1 MINTYENF
9 SNKLNL
15 KIRDGVDFYK
25 EIITTII
32 KNPYRYAGLF
42 RLSNAKT
49 KLLQNITQSREIKF
63 GDFME
68 DIVTDYLGLRGFHNL
83 PKWLGTNADGD
94 DLSADQM
101 SEKDGI
107 LYFVE
112 QKIRD
117 DHDSTKKRGQFENFE
132 KKIRHIRTIYPQYT
146 LKAYM
151 WFIDS
156 SLKKN
161 KNYYLQKIDEVC
173 PVYADVEIGCVYGD
187 DLFSQVLN
195 EEEMWEE
202 IKTYL
207 SQWKSQHTNNIEIP
221 NLDTDDTVFEAMK
234 LLSASELQK
243 LTSEEDIF
251 VLIRRELF
259 PNLTNL
265 RRLKQYFIDIN
276 DIRKNYIR
284 I

>member
-1 MINTYENF
+1 MISTYEKF
-9 SNKLNL
+9 SNKLNT

-25 EIITTII
+25 EIISTII

-83 PKWLGTNADGD
+83 PKWLGTNIDGD

-101 SEKDGI
+101 SEKDGT
-107 LYFVE
+107 LFFVE

-132 KKIRHIRTIYPQYT
+132 KKIKHIKSLYPQYN

-151 WFIDS
+151 WFIDN

-161 KNYYLQKIDEVC
+161 KNYYLQKINEVSSI
-173 PVYADVEIGCVYGD
+173 YSDVEIGCVYGD
-187 DLFSQVLN
+187 DLFNDVFNDKQL
-195 EEEMWEE
+195 WEE
-202 IKTYL
+202 IKIYL
-207 SQWKSQHTNNIEIP
+207 AQWKSQHTNNIEIP
-221 NLDTDDTVFEAMK
+221 DLDTDDTVFEAMK
-234 LLSASELQK
+234 LLSSSELQK
-243 LTSEEDIF
+243 LTSNENIF
-251 VLIRRELF
+251 VLIRQELF
-259 PNLTNL
+259 PNLINFKK
-265 RRLKQYFIDIN
+265 LKQYFIENN
-276 DIRKNYIR
+276 DIRKNYIH

>member
-1 MINTYENF
+1 MINTYEKF
-9 SNKLNL
+9 SDKLNL

-25 EIITTII
+25 EVISTII

-68 DIVTDYLGLRGFHNL
+68 EIVTDYLGVRGFKNL
-83 PKWLGTNADGD
+83 PKWLGTNVDGD
-94 DLSADQM
+94 DLSADQI

-107 LYFVE
+107 IYFVE

-132 KKIRHIRTIYPQYT
+132 KKIRHIKTLYPQYG

-151 WFIDS
+151 WFIDN

-161 KNYYLQKIDEVC
+161 KNYYLQKIDEVR
-173 PVYADVEIGCVYGD
+173 PLYNDVEIGCVYGD
-187 DLFSQVLN
+187 DLFTQVLH
-195 EEEMWEE
+195 EEEMWTE

-207 SQWKSQHTNNIEIP
+207 TQWKAQHTSNIEIP
-221 NLDTDDTVFEAMK
+221 DLDTDNTVFEAMK
-234 LLSASELQK
+234 LLSAGELQK
-243 LTSEEDIF
+243 LTSNESIF
-251 VLIRRELF
+251 VLIRQELF
-259 PNLTNL
+259 PNLVNL

-276 DIRKNYIR
+276 DNRKNYIR

>member
-9 SNKLNL
+9 SDKLNI

-25 EIITTII
+25 EIISTVI

-68 DIVTDYLGLRGFHNL
+68 EIVTDYLGVRGFNNL
-83 PKWLGTNADGD
+83 PKWLGTNVDGD
-94 DLSADQM
+94 DLSADQI

-107 LYFVE
+107 IYFVE

-132 KKIRHIRTIYPQYT
+132 KKIRHIKTLYPQYG

-151 WFIDS
+151 WFIDN

-161 KNYYLQKIDEVC
+161 KNYYLQKIDEVR
-173 PVYADVEIGCVYGD
+173 PLYNDVEIGCVYGD
-187 DLFSQVLN
+187 DLFTQVLH
-195 EEEMWEE
+195 EEEMWTE
-202 IKTYL
+202 IKTFL
-207 SQWKSQHTNNIEIP
+207 TQWKAQHTSNIEIP
-221 NLDTDDTVFEAMK
+221 DLDSDNTVFEAMK

-243 LTSEEDIF
+243 LTSNESIF
-251 VLIRRELF
+251 VLIRQELF

-276 DIRKNYIR
+276 DNRKNYIR

>member
-68 DIVTDYLGLRGFHNL
+68 DIVTDYLALRGFHNL
-83 PKWLGTNADGD
+83 PKWLGTNVDGD

-101 SEKDGI
+101 SEKDGV

-132 KKIRHIRTIYPQYT
+132 KKIKHIRTLYSQYT

-151 WFIDS
+151 WFIDD

-161 KNYYLQKIDEVC
+161 KNYYLQKIDEVR
-173 PVYADVEIGCVYGD
+173 PVYNDVEIGCVYGD

-195 EEEMWEE
+195 EEAMWDE

-243 LTSEEDIF
+243 LTSGEEIF

-265 RRLKQYFIDIN
+265 KRLKQYFADIN
-276 DIRKNYIR
+276 DIRRNYIR